1 LSEIPASGRELFDR
15 LRTQLG
21 FVTWDRVDPTG
32 GTVYNQALVA
42 ELRSGGIDVPLHPLA
57 GPWPAG
63 DAISHARLE
72 RALRRAPASLV
83 DGIVAC
89 GAPDVLAAVV
99 GAGHLI
105 IIVLHLPISDELS
118 LEASQRDRYVAL
130 EARAM
135 EVASGVL
142 CPSYWSAAKASHRYG
157 RRDVGVAIPGVTPA
171 AVAQGSQHTGLPRI
185 LTLASLTPTKDQLSL
200 VQALAQL
207 SDVAWT
213 AALIGSDQADPD
225 YAARLR
231 AEILAAGL
239 GERIA
244 VPGLLAGKALDREWD
259 ATDLLVLPSRIESY
273 GLVIG
278 EALARGIPAVVT
290 AGTGAVEAL
299 EQGATIEAE
308 ASSERP
314 SDATPGAAIPAGDP
328 ASLAGM
334 LGRWLSEPTVRR
346 AWRQAALAR
355 RDTLPGWQQTA
366 AGALDYLERQWNLS
380 STRAGSPPA

>member
-1 LSEIPASGRELFDR
+1 MLASGRELFDR

-42 ELRSGGIDVPLHPLA
+42 ELRSGGIDVRLHALA

-63 DAISHARLE
+63 DTISHTQLE
-72 RALRRAPASLV
+72 RALRQTPASLV

-89 GAPDVLAAVV
+89 GAPDALAAAI

-105 IIVLHLPISDELS
+105 IIVLHLPISDELG
-118 LEASQRDRYVAL
+118 LAPRQRDRYIAL
-130 EARAM
+130 EARAL

-142 CPSYWSAAKASHRYG
+142 CPSHWSAAEVSRRYG
-157 RRDVGVAIPGVTPA
+157 LRDVGVAVPGVTPA
-171 AVAQGSQHTGLPRI
+171 VVAQGSRHTGLPRI

-200 VQALAQL
+200 VQALAQVSGL
-207 SDVAWT
+207 AWT

-231 AEILAAGL
+231 AEIVAAGL
-239 GERIA
+239 GARIA
-244 VPGLLAGKALDREWD
+244 VPGLLVGKALGREWD

-299 EQGATIEAE
+299 EQRATIAAG
-308 ASSERP
+308 ASSDRP
-314 SDATPGAAIPAGDP
+314 SGATPGAVIPAGDP
-328 ASLAGM
+328 ASLAGI
-334 LGRWLSEPTVRR
+334 LRSWLSEPTARR
-346 AWRQAALAR
+346 AWREAAVVR

-366 AGALDYLERQWNLS
+366 AAVLDYLERRWNLS